1 MELTKKQNE
10 RLNLLNSCRETL
22 DSEQREERHEL
33 TFRKNL
39 EKTYGLRLQGDNK
52 YYYAYQIAEFIDWIE
67 QNGIKEYSYEEIKEV
82 RIGKSFY
89 CHDIDIILKYGG
101 IYEFKRFHNLKS
113 LLSFIEGY
121 NSCKNNLR

>member
-52 YYYAYQIAEFIDWIE
+52 YYYAYQIAEFINWIE